1 MITQKMPSA
10 ETAIAPAILKR
21 GWKRRKNTEEEE
33 EEEEEDTLPRLLPRH
48 RAYLIFFSTNAMFC
62 PRLRILAIPSASFR
76 TSPASL
82 P

>member
-1 MITQKMPSA
+1 MLKSLNYSVKKKNLL
-10 ETAIAPAILKR
+10 LKR
-21 GWKRRKNTEEEE
+21 GWKRRKNT
-33 EEEEEDTLPRLLPRH
+33 EEDTLPRLLPRH